1 MTTPTPQGGFAQQL
15 ARFRRDHAPRQIT
28 LNGTQWSYHVA
39 GNGVRHVLLIPGAVG
54 GGELFFL
61 LVEELSAR
69 YRVLATDLPP
79 VGTVRQFLDGLRS
92 ILDTER
98 ASHVSVLGASYG
110 GLLAQAL
117 VRDTPERFDALILSH
132 TGPLLPE
139 QVRANRRAA
148 KIVPYVPLALTRP
161 LLKGLVWLLLRKT
174 PERKFW
180 VAYFREIL
188 DQVDSELLTTRY
200 PELSFGG
207 FSKKQHNFASRIGP
221 VGNVLSDD
229 LSPITIPAG
238 AVPRLAAVASGMT
251 ESSAWTLIIH
261 MVTRRSRKTARY
273 LDPLHWLGAFQNSYG
288 LVDGQHALVRDH
300 SDLAWTLE

>member
-28 LNGTQWSYHVA
+28 LNGTQWSYRVA

-79 VGTVRQFLDGLRS
+79 VSTVRQFLDGLRS

-188 DQVDSELLTTRY
+188 DQVDSELLATRY
-200 PELSFGG
+200 KATVDL
-207 FSKKQHNFASRIGP
+207 FSNH
-221 VGNVLSDD
+221 
-229 LSPITIPAG
+229 
-238 AVPRLAAVASGMT
+238 
-251 ESSAWTLIIH
+251 AWTAEDLADWHGRAFIIESDKDPAVGKKIRQRLH
-261 MVTRRSRKTARY
+261 DLYPRAQVHTFAGTGHGSYVMDPIGYSR
-273 LDPLHWLGAFQNSYG
+273 
-288 LVDGQHALVRDH
+288 VVRDFL
-300 SDLAWTLE
+300 DGR